1 MGARKAGG
9 GLSGCARASQLLR
22 GGIRPGNSG
31 AAMTRIREAATFMGA
46 IAVAAV
52 ATLACSTESTIIHV
66 TNESAVTLESVVLSG
81 SGFRVT
87 APDIPAGGSIDV
99 LVSSRGESGLAV
111 SCIAAGR
118 EISMPEQGYFEGGG
132 SYAGD
137 VIIKSDLSVSVE
149 FRLAVY

>member
-1 MGARKAGG
+1 
-9 GLSGCARASQLLR
+9 
-22 GGIRPGNSG
+22 
-31 AAMTRIREAATFMGA
+31 MTRIRELATFMGA
-46 IAVAAV
+46 VAVAAV
-52 ATLACSTESTIIHV
+52 ATLACSTESTILHV

-111 SCIAAGR
+111 SFIAAGR
-118 EISMPEQGYFEGGG
+118 EVSMPEQGYFEGGG

-137 VIIKSDLSVSVE
+137 VIIKPDLSVSVQ
-149 FRLAVY
+149 FRLAAQAPGRIRNVRRVGQSPANLLVQVGPLKCDSPVS

>member
-1 MGARKAGG
+1 MVMHRRSDNQLKVAAGG
-9 GLSGCARASQLLR
+9 RSVSKSLR
-22 GGIRPGNSG
+22 R
-31 AAMTRIREAATFMGA
+31 TRNAFMGA

-52 ATLACSTESTIIHV
+52 ATLACSTESTILHV

-99 LVSSRGESGLAV
+99 VVSSRGESGLAV
-111 SCIAAGR
+111 SFIAAGR
-118 EISMPEQGYFEGGG
+118 EVSMPEQGYFEGGG

-137 VIIKSDLSVSVE
+137 VNIKSDLSVSVE